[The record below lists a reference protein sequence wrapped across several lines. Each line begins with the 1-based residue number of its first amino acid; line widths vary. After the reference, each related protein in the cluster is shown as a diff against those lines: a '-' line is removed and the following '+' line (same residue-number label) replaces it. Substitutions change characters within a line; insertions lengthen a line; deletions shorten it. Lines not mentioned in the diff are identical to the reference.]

1 MNGPSPWLAENWFS
15 LLVLMVALGLA
26 TRAAVR
32 PAHRFACYCWAGFL
46 GAFALGCLFLPWDWA
61 LWAAAGLGAAWFIML
76 LLVILTGGWSARA
89 GFALGGALLLALGGI
104 ASGA

>member
-1 MNGPSPWLAENWFS
+1 MNGPSLWLAENWFS
-15 LLVLMVALGLA
+15 LIALAVAIGLA
-26 TRAAVR
+26 TRAAIG
-32 PAHRFACYCWAGFL
+32 PAHRFALYCWAGFL
-46 GAFALGCLFLPWDWA
+46 AAFAVGGLLLPWDWA

-76 LLVILTGGWSARA
+76 LLLILTGGWSARA